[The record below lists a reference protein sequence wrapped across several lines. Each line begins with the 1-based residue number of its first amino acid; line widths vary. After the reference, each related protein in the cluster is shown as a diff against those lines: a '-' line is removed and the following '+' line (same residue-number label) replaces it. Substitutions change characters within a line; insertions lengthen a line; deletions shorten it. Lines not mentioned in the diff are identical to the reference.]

1 MDAFAAPPTLPAR
14 SVLVRECSACGACC
28 AAPDIHA
35 LGKPLGVPCV
45 NLEAES
51 LGQGCL
57 CAIYA
62 TRPAVC
68 RNYTPDWVCGEVA
81 PLPTLA
87 ARTRRFLEI
96 YGLEGEAGKVES
108 TSSTLLP

>member
-1 MDAFAAPPTLPAR
+1 MDPFAAPPSYPAR
-14 SVLVRECSACGACC
+14 SVLVRECTACGACC

-45 NLEAES
+45 NL
-51 LGQGCL
+51 GPDCL
-57 CAIYA
+57 CGIYS

-68 RNYTPDWVCGEVA
+68 RSYAPDWVCGEVA

-87 ARTRRFLEI
+87 ARTRRFLQI
-96 YGLEGEAGKVES
+96 YGLEAEAEEGKS
-108 TSSTLLP
+108 GTSAPR